1 MCANAVHTGFKIAS
15 AMPASWRA
23 RQPWRRC
30 SASAAAR
37 RACVWLVAAR
47 RPWRATVA
55 GVVGADVAGQG
66 AVVAGV
72 VRRRAAVV
80 LHERVALATL
90 AWPLLTSASGS
101 GGTGLSAFFLPPKF
115 GG

>member
-1 MCANAVHTGFKIAS
+1 M
-15 AMPASWRA
+15 
-23 RQPWRRC
+23 
-30 SASAAAR
+30 
-37 RACVWLVAAR
+37 
-47 RPWRATVA
+47 A